1 MIPDRRRG
9 AVGGLAAF
17 TRSGV
22 SPGGAPTT
30 GLTRRVARYPCGV
43 GSFLK
48 AGHAAR
54 YVALGRLLRK
64 HRGASL
70 GGIAPD
76 LDPDLEE
83 VALDPDAATEDD
95 ARQLVDELVRMG
107 PTFVKLGQLLSTRS
121 DLLPPVYLDALAR
134 LRDDVAPLDPG
145 VAEQVVEDELG
156 VRISSAFGSFDPAPI
171 GSASLGQV
179 HRATLR
185 DGRPVAVKVQRPG
198 IRRQALED
206 LEVIAELAGFLDAHS
221 DRASRLGFGAMVE
234 EFRRSLLD
242 ELDYR
247 QEAAHQKVFGEIL
260 AGFDR
265 ICVPQ
270 PVDDYTSSR
279 VLTMDYV
286 DGRSIDSLGPLGRT
300 ELDCEGLADQLIG
313 AYLEQVLVHGFFHA
327 DPHPGNVLLTRDKRL
342 ALIDLG
348 MVAKLSPEAREQ
360 LLRLLLAVSDRNASA
375 AVDAL
380 ERLGDRLEGYDA
392 EALRAGVTELLLRY
406 GDATVGRLS
415 AGRSLGELAM
425 AASSCGLRPGAALS
439 MLAKSLLNLDQ
450 VARTLD
456 PDARVD
462 ELIQTHV
469 AALMRHRMLET
480 ARPAKVLRSA
490 LDAAAFAEQLPNR
503 LNKVLESLAEG
514 RVTLRLEGLDEAS
527 MIRGAQKMANRVVAG
542 VMIAAFVVAAALF
555 SAAPHGATV
564 WGYPVLTIV
573 FLGLA
578 LLTGG
583 WVAIG
588 VLRRDLPQRRRVRR

>member
-1 MIPDRRRG
+1 
-9 AVGGLAAF
+9 
-17 TRSGV
+17 
-22 SPGGAPTT
+22 
-30 GLTRRVARYPCGV
+30 V
-43 GSFLK
+43 GSSLK
-48 AGHAAR
+48 AGHSAR
-54 YVALGRLLRK
+54 YLALARLLLK

-70 GGIAPD
+70 GGNAPESE
-76 LDPDLEE
+76 LDQEGY
-83 VALDPDAATEDD
+83 ALDPDTAIEDD

-121 DLLPPVYLDALAR
+121 DLLPPVYLEALSR
-134 LRDDVAPLDPG
+134 LRDDVEPLEPG
-145 VAEQVVEDELG
+145 IAEQVVEDELG
-156 VRISSAFGSFDPAPI
+156 VRISTAFGSFETAPI

-198 IRRQALED
+198 IRRRALED
-206 LEVIAELAGFLDAHS
+206 LEVIAELADFVDSHS
-221 DRASRLGFGAMVE
+221 TQASRLGLGAMVA

-247 QEAAHQKVFGEIL
+247 REAEHQKVFGEIL
-260 AGFDR
+260 ADFDR
-265 ICVPQ
+265 ISVPQ
-270 PVDDYTSSR
+270 PVDDYTTSR

-286 DGRSIDSLGPLGRT
+286 DGRSIDSLGPLGRV

-327 DPHPGNVLLTRDKRL
+327 DPHPGNVLLTRDHRL
-342 ALIDLG
+342 VLIDVG
-348 MVAKLSPEAREQ
+348 MVARLSPSAREQ
-360 LLRLLLAVSDRNASA
+360 LLRLLLAISNDDSSA

-392 EALRAGVTELLLRY
+392 EALQTRVAELLLRY
-406 GDATVGRLS
+406 GSATVGRLA
-415 AGRSLGELAM
+415 AGRSLAELAM

-456 PDARVD
+456 PDARID
-462 ELIQTHV
+462 EMIEKHV
-469 AALMRHRMLET
+469 ADVMRSRMLET
-480 ARPAKVLRSA
+480 ARPAKVLRTA

-527 MIRGAQKMANRVVAG
+527 VIRGAQKMANRVVAG

-555 SAAPHGATV
+555 SAAPRGATV
-564 WGYPVLTIV
+564 WGYPVLTII

-578 LLTGG
+578 VVTGG
-583 WVAIG
+583 WVAVG
-588 VLRRDLPQRRRVRR
+588 VLRRDLPQRREVPR